1 MDSRLQKHIE
11 TLKEVFEV
19 LHTSDY
25 NHTDLKYRLNLLID
39 YLQANQRQ
47 KEEEELLKSIERDSQ
62 RLEEIGKR
70 IQKLGA
76 EFERLEA
83 KI

>member
-1 MDSRLQKHIE
+1 MDTQLKNHIE

-39 YLQANQRQ
+39 YLQTNRQ
-47 KEEEELLKSIERDSQ
+47 QELERQSLESIERDAQ
-62 RLEEIGKR
+62 RLKEIGR
-70 IQKLGA
+70 RLQKLGA